1 MKKFAFVLAALAAMA
16 FSVSA
21 IPNAQAGEMHH
32 HHHHHHHHHG
42 M

>member
-16 FSVSA
+16 FSVSV
-21 IPNAQAGEMHH
+21 IPGAQAGEMHH

>member
-1 MKKFAFVLAALAAMA
+1 MKKFALVLAALAAMA

-21 IPNAQAGEMHH
+21 IPGAQAGEMHH

>member
-1 MKKFAFVLAALAAMA
+1 MKKFAFVLAALAVMA

-21 IPNAQAGEMHH
+21 IPSAQAGIFHH
-32 HHHHHHHHHG
+32 HHHHHHHHH